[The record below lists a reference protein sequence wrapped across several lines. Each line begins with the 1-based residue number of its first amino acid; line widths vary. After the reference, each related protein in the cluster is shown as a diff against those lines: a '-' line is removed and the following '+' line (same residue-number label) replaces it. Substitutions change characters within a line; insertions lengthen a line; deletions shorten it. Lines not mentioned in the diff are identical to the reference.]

1 MSLPYVIRYGS
12 PQAGYRIVGPFP
24 TVWSANAS
32 SFATVPGA
40 EVVPLLPI
48 DSPPPPAGQLED
60 RRPSCCVCGCQEI
73 ETVEWTTWRADGST
87 EASTSESPLDDTYCP
102 QCEEND
108 TGATFDQA
116 EGAKLRRRWARRRKA
131 DVVTVTE

>member
-1 MSLPYVIRYGS
+1 MPAPYVIRCGS
-12 PQAGYRIVGPFP
+12 PQAGYEIVGPYA
-24 TVWSANAS
+24 TKKAAEDSA
-32 SFATVPGA
+32 FAAIPGA
-40 EVVPLLPI
+40 EVVPLRPVDLPLFFT
-48 DSPPPPAGQLED
+48 AELED

-87 EASTSESPLDDTYCP
+87 EASTSESPIDDTYCP

-116 EGAKLRRRWARRRKA
+116 EGAKLRRRWARRRKTA
-131 DVVTVTE
+131 AVTE

>member
-1 MSLPYVIRYGS
+1 MSYPYVVRCGS
-12 PQAGYRIVGPFP
+12 PQAGYQIVGPFP
-24 TVWSANAS
+24 TKKAAYSS
-32 SFATVPGA
+32 SFSAIPGA

-48 DSPPPPAGQLED
+48 ELPPRPAAQLED

-87 EASTSESPLDDTYCP
+87 EASSSESPIDDTYCP

-116 EGAKLRRRWARRRKA
+116 EGAKLRRRWARRKPA
-131 DVVTVTE
+131 AAVAE

>member
-1 MSLPYVIRYGS
+1 MPAPYVIRYGS
-12 PQAGYRIVGPFP
+12 PQAGYRIVGPFE
-24 TVWSANAS
+24 TRRAADAS
-32 SFATVPGA
+32 IFATVPGA
-40 EVVPLLPI
+40 EVVPLLPM
-48 DSPPPPAGQLED
+48 DSPPPVAAQLED

-87 EASTSESPLDDTYCP
+87 ETGIDSPIDDTYCP

-116 EGAKLRRRWARRRKA
+116 EGAKLRRRWARRRKPDA
-131 DVVTVTE
+131 VTVTE

>member
-1 MSLPYVIRYGS
+1 MSLPYVIRWGS
-12 PQAGYRIVGPFP
+12 PQAGYQIVGPFD
-24 TVWSANAS
+24 TRRAADAS

-40 EVVPLLPI
+40 EVVPLLSI
-48 DSPPPPAGQLED
+48 DSPPPVAAQLED

-87 EASTSESPLDDTYCP
+87 ETGIDSPIDDTYCP

-116 EGAKLRRRWARRRKA
+116 EGAKLRRRWARRRKTA
-131 DVVTVTE
+131 AVTE

>member
-1 MSLPYVIRYGS
+1 MSLPYVIRWGS
-12 PQAGYRIVGPFP
+12 PQAGYQIVGPFE
-24 TVWSANAS
+24 TRRAADAS
-32 SFATVPGA
+32 IFATVPGA

-48 DSPPPPAGQLED
+48 DSTPPVAAQLED

-73 ETVEWTTWRADGST
+73 ETVEWTTWFADGST
-87 EASTSESPLDDTYCP
+87 ETGIDSPIDDTYCP

-131 DVVTVTE
+131 DAVTE

>member
-1 MSLPYVIRYGS
+1 MSCPYVIRYGS
-12 PQAGYRIVGPFP
+12 PHAGYQIVGPFE
-24 TVWSANAS
+24 TRRAADAS
-32 SFATVPGA
+32 IFATVPGA
-40 EVVPLLPI
+40 EVVPLLPM
-48 DSPPPPAGQLED
+48 DSPPPVAAQLED

-87 EASTSESPLDDTYCP
+87 ETGIDSPIDDTYCP

-116 EGAKLRRRWARRRKA
+116 EGAKLRRRWARRRKTDA
-131 DVVTVTE
+131 VTVTE